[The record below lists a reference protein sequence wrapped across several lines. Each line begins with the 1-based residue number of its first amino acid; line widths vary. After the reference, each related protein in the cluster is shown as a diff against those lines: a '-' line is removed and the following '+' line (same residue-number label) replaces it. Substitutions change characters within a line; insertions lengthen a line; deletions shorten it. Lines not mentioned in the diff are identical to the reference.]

1 MSSRV
6 AFLVRYLLFWTALFT
21 AARMLFLVYE
31 RAHAGSL
38 GAGLVLAILLHGLRM
53 DLATAAYLTVLPA
66 LLLAIS
72 AVIAGRLLARVLA
85 GYTMF
90 VLLLVS
96 LLTVSDLGLFDAWGI
111 RLDGRPLQYLRTPRE
126 AFASAQSSPLVLLLV
141 LLVLF
146 LALGV
151 WAWRTFV
158 APVPGSRGER
168 GGPVAAVAMLVLG
181 AALIVPIRGGVQ
193 WTPLNESSVYFS
205 TDDFANQAALNA
217 GWNFFHS
224 VTTSGALAHVNP
236 YDGISAADAKAV
248 VDSLVRASDAEA
260 TPLLRVRHPNVILI
274 IWESFTAKVVQR
286 LGGLAGV
293 TPNFDAL
300 SHEGVLF
307 DHVYASGDRSAK
319 GLVAILSG
327 YPAQPRVQ
335 IMNTPAKAARLPMLA
350 KHLGAAGYETAFYYG
365 GELAFAN
372 IKSYIIAGGFHT
384 IVGESAFDPKDR
396 NSKWGAHDGVVL
408 QRLLRDI
415 SSERR
420 PFFDALFTLSSHE
433 PFEVP
438 MAPVFRGTDE
448 QSKFLN
454 AMAYADRSVGAFVR
468 AAQRQPWWDSTLV
481 VIVADH
487 GHPLPRLSS
496 RAGETASL
504 DYHIPMLW
512 LGGAL
517 AVRDTVIT
525 RVGSQTDLAP
535 TLLGELGLPHA
546 AFGWGKNLLAND
558 AMDYAYFSY
567 HDGFGYVDA
576 NGRLVYDAIGKRVIQ
591 RAGSAGPPEL
601 RSGRAYLRSTY
612 QQYLDW

>member
-6 AFLVRYLLFWTALFT
+6 AFLVRYFLYWIVLFT
-21 AARMLFLVYE
+21 AARILFLVYE
-31 RAHAGSL
+31 RAHAASL
-38 GAGLVLAILLHGLRM
+38 GAMLVLAILLHGLRM
-53 DLATAAYLTVLPA
+53 DLATAGYLTVLPA
-66 LLLAIS
+66 LLLATS
-72 AVIAGRLLARVLA
+72 AMVPGRFLARMLA
-85 GYTMF
+85 GYTMLM
-90 VLLLVS
+90 LLLVA

-111 RLDGRPLQYLRTPRE
+111 RLDARPLQYLRTPRE
-126 AFASAQSSPLVLLLV
+126 AFASAESSPLLLLLV
-141 LLVLF
+141 LLAVF
-146 LALGV
+146 VALGV
-151 WAWRTFV
+151 WGWRTFV
-158 APVPGSRGER
+158 TPVPGSRGER

-205 TDDFANQAALNA
+205 TNDFANQAALNA

-248 VDSLVRASDAEA
+248 VDSLVYASDADA

-274 IWESFTAKVVQR
+274 IWESFTAKVVKR
-286 LGGLAGV
+286 LSGMSGV

-300 SHEGVLF
+300 SHQGVLF

-319 GLVAILSG
+319 GLVALLSG

-335 IMNTPAKAARLPMLA
+335 IMNTPRKAAQLPMLA
-350 KHLGAAGYETAFYYG
+350 RHLGAAGYGTSFYYG

-408 QRLLRDI
+408 HRLLGDI
-415 SSERR
+415 ETERR

-454 AMAYADRSVGAFVR
+454 AMAYADRSVGAFVW
-468 AAQRQPWWDSTLV
+468 AAEQQPWWDSTLV

-487 GHPLPRLSS
+487 GHPLPRLSTTAS
-496 RAGETASL
+496 ESASL

-517 AVRDTVIT
+517 AVRDTVVT
-525 RVGSQTDLAP
+525 RVGSQTDVAP

-546 AFGWGKNLLAND
+546 AFAWGKNLLARD
-558 AMDYAYFSY
+558 AHDYAYFSY

-576 NGRLVYDAIGKRVIQ
+576 SGRLVYDAIGKRVTQ
-591 RAGSAGPPEL
+591 QAGTAGPAEL
-601 RSGRAYLRSTY
+601 RSGRAYLRESF
-612 QQYLDW
+612 QRYLEW